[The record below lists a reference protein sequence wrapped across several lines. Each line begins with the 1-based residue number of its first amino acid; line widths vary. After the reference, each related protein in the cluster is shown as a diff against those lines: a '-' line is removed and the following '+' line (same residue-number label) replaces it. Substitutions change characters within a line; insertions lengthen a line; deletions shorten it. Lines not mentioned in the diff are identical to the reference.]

1 MKNFFKKIKFV
12 ASAALALVLCFGGLT
27 YADSTEI
34 IFETD
39 KDCVDFGEL
48 SELGRSYTQNFTM
61 RNHSD
66 VEQKVVA
73 SVAAYEN
80 GNVSNDFKIAD
91 EWLTFV
97 DGKNEYTV
105 PAGGESVV
113 NVRVHLPNTVK
124 AGTYYASVKLNLE
137 SETFKTIDVRLD
149 ILGEGF
155 SKTGSLGGNYARLIS
170 FGCKIQAG
178 ATVKNTGNA
187 GSVRTYTLKKGEA
200 FGLEHFQDIISTCES
215 LRPTLNVFM
224 ILHSEDVVSDN
235 SIVEYKVSTIGK
247 MLDNQY
253 NPIEV
258 VPMVLYSSVIYD
270 DKGAASYG
278 FYTHRHKE
286 GTIVIPAKTPDGMF
300 EEEFIPNDLQLVV
313 NKMNEYYG

>member
-27 YADSTEI
+27 YADSTEN

-39 KDCVDFGEL
+39 KDYVDFGEL

-66 VEQKVVA
+66 TEQKVVA

-124 AGTYYASVKLNLE
+124 AGTYYASVNLNLE
-137 SETFKTIDVRLD
+137 SETFKTIDVRMD

-155 SKTGSLGGNYARLIS
+155 SRAGSLGGNYARSIS
-170 FGCKIQAG
+170 FGGKIQAG
-178 ATVKNTGNA
+178 ATVKNTGSA
-187 GSVRTYTLKKGEA
+187 GFVTTYTLKKGEA
-200 FGLEHFQDIISTCES
+200 FGLEHFQDIISETKEVPAGSEVKFDASEFTQDQYGIYKLEQTVTYVNGNGELIES
-215 LRPTLNVFM
+215 TLKQTVINLPWASVF
-224 ILHSEDVVSDN
+224 IAGGVLFAIIVLIVVVAIIRKKHRKPIAGEED
-235 SIVEYKVSTIGK
+235 
-247 MLDNQY
+247 
-253 NPIEV
+253 
-258 VPMVLYSSVIYD
+258 
-270 DKGAASYG
+270 
-278 FYTHRHKE
+278 
-286 GTIVIPAKTPDGMF
+286 
-300 EEEFIPNDLQLVV
+300 
-313 NKMNEYYG
+313 